1 MQNVYN
7 VNDSSRYY
15 LLKFSIP
22 DSKKVLLIDCGNRV
36 HLTDY
41 ERSPAPVPST
51 FIAKLR
57 KHLNGKR
64 LSGIKQVRADRIL
77 VLEFGD
83 GLFYL
88 VLEFFSAG
96 NIILLD
102 SDRKIMTLQRV
113 VAERERNDRYAVNE
127 TYKMFDETLFKKDV
141 FYQQKEY
148 NTDLIRGWLQ
158 DHKNK
163 VESASTGDSKNLK
176 NKVFSIHKLIFL
188 NNSHISSDLLQ
199 NCFFRSNISPST
211 ICFDILDDDAKL
223 SAVLKV
229 LQDAEKEYAT
239 ILSQAS
245 DYITGFII
253 MKKNPYFDNSSESNE
268 NMKYISDQ
276 FHPFKPIKAEKED
289 CQVIE
294 IKGYNKT
301 LDQFY
306 SEVESNKHALGVE
319 HQKQVAQKRL
329 EQARQDRDKQI
340 ESLLGQRDA
349 NVKKGSAIIEHA
361 SFVDSCKEYILDK
374 LRKRMDWSNIESF
387 VKLEKHR
394 GNIIAQLI
402 NLPLNLKDNKISLKL
417 TDFDDTKVVNG
428 GNDSGKESD
437 SDSEELES
445 DSDASLSSGSSESI
459 PDLRKDQANSSKNIQ
474 KKSDKNDKT
483 VSVWIDLSL
492 SPYANSGL
500 YFDNKKSAETKQ
512 LKVEEKTQLA
522 LRNAERKVSQDLKA
536 RLKDKSEGLKLFQ
549 PKLWFEKFFWF
560 VSSEGYLC
568 LAGRDSS
575 QNEMIYYRHFNDND
589 CFVSSDIDDSLC
601 VFVKNPV
608 KESTV
613 PPATLMQAGI
623 FAISASHAWEKKI
636 TTSAWVLSGSDVSK
650 RDFDGSIVS
659 SGLFNFKARK
669 NYLPPVQLVMGIG
682 LYWLSD
688 EDTTMRYREARIRW
702 EEEHGVKIITHNK
715 KQDLELLAND
725 FKNRPFLEEKKDT
738 PDPKLEP
745 KRKEEQ
751 SSFNEDKDAQ
761 AEKSLRKEEESHTA
775 VSMGEPQSIAESV
788 ENKLDSLKGKN
799 TKNEHREQKPSR
811 GKRSKQKKVAQKY
824 GNQDEEERRLKL
836 EALGVWKQIEGEN
849 KKNHSSNAE
858 TKQDNHQ
865 QHKHSLAQRRKMQE
879 EKEVRKYLAQNHEDE
894 DSSASNYLD
903 ALDSLVTRPRQQ
915 DNFVGV
921 VPVFA
926 PWPTLLKFKYKMKV
940 QPGNDKKSKTFSECL
955 RQFEKRKVDS
965 TKTDE
970 EEDWPPEHELLKQLN
985 VQDYVGIFTT
995 NKLKVALAGA
1005 DKKAT
1010 KLTSKKG
1017 KK

>member
-7 VNDSSRYY
+7 VNDSSRYF

-64 LSGIKQVRADRIL
+64 LSGIKQVGADRVL

-102 SDRKIMTLQRV
+102 SNRKIMTLQRV
-113 VAERERNDRYAVNE
+113 VAERERNDKYAVNE
-127 TYKMFDETLFKKDV
+127 TYKMFDETLFKEDS

-148 NTDLIRGWLQ
+148 NTELISGWLQ
-158 DHKNK
+158 DHKNNI
-163 VESASTGDSKNLK
+163 ENMATDNSKNRK
-176 NKVFSIHKLIFL
+176 SKVFSIHKLVFL

-199 NCFFRSNISPST
+199 NCFCRNNVNPST
-211 ICFDILDDDAKL
+211 ICFDFLDDEEKR

-229 LQDAEKEYAT
+229 LQDAEKEYT
-239 ILSQAS
+239 SIISQAS
-245 DYITGFII
+245 HYITGFIV
-253 MKKNPYFDNSSESNE
+253 MKKNPYFDDFSELNE
-268 NMKYISDQ
+268 STKYISDQ
-276 FHPFKPIKAEKED
+276 YHPFKPIKAETED
-289 CQVIE
+289 YQVIGVS
-294 IKGYNKT
+294 GYNKT
-301 LDQFY
+301 LDKFY

-340 ESLLGQRDA
+340 ESLVGQRDT
-349 NVKKGSAIIEHA
+349 NVKKGNAIIEHA
-361 SFVDSCKEYILDK
+361 SFVDSCKEYVLDM

-387 VKLEKHR
+387 IKLEKHR
-394 GNIIAQLI
+394 GNRIAKLI
-402 NLPLNLKDNKISLKL
+402 NLPLNLKENKISLTF
-417 TDFDDTKVVNG
+417 TDIDHNESEDDYH
-428 GNDSGKESD
+428 DSSEESV
-437 SDSEELES
+437 SDSEELKS
-445 DSDASLSSGSSESI
+445 DSDLSLSSASSE
-459 PDLRKDQANSSKNIQ
+459 DLMYLRRGQVNGSKKVQ
-474 KKSDKNDKT
+474 KKSDENDKSF
-483 VSVWIDLSL
+483 SVWIDLSL

-500 YFDNKKSAETKQ
+500 YFDNKKSAEVKQ

-522 LRNAERKVSQDLKA
+522 LRNAERKVNQDLKTK
-536 RLKDKSEGLKLFQ
+536 LKDKSEGLKHFQ

-568 LAGRDSS
+568 LAGRDNS
-575 QNEMIYYRHFNDND
+575 QNDMIYYRYFNDND
-589 CFVSSDIDDSLC
+589 CFISSDVDGSLC

-608 KESTV
+608 HDATV

-623 FAISASHAWEKKI
+623 FAISASHAWDKKI
-636 TTSAWVLSGSDVSK
+636 TTSAWVLNGSDVSK
-650 RDFDGSIVS
+650 RDFDGSIVP
-659 SGLFNFKARK
+659 SGLFNFKASK

-688 EDTTMRYREARIRW
+688 EDTTTRYRETRIRW
-702 EEEHGVKIITHNK
+702 EEDHGVKIITHNK

-725 FKNRPFLEEKKDT
+725 FKNHPFLDERKDIQ
-738 PDPKLEP
+738 DHKLET
-745 KRKEEQ
+745 RREEERSPNIGDRVSQ
-751 SSFNEDKDAQ
+751 PENSP
-761 AEKSLRKEEESHTA
+761 RPEEESDATLP
-775 VSMGEPQSIAESV
+775 VEVPQKIAESV
-788 ENKLDSLKGKN
+788 ESKLDSLKGRN
-799 TKNEHREQKPSR
+799 TKNERREQKPAR
-811 GKRSKQKKVAQKY
+811 GKRSKQKKIAQKY
-824 GNQDEEERRLKL
+824 GSQDEEERRLKL

-849 KKNHSSNAE
+849 KKNQTNLE
-858 TKQDNHQ
+858 PKQDKQ
-865 QHKHSLAQRRKMQE
+865 QQQKRSLAQKRKIQE

-894 DSSASNYLD
+894 ESSANNYLD
-903 ALDSLVTRPRQQ
+903 VLDSLVSRPRQL

-921 VPVFA
+921 IPVFA
-926 PWPTLLKFKYKMKV
+926 PWQALLKFKYKIKI
-940 QPGNDKKSKTFSECL
+940 QPGNDKKTKAFSECL
-955 RQFEKRKVDS
+955 RQFEKRKVDA
-965 TKTDE
+965 TKTDI
-970 EEDWPPEHELLKQLN
+970 EEDWPIEHELLKQLN
-985 VQDYVGIFTT
+985 VQDYVGIFTA
-995 NKLKVALAGA
+995 NKLKAALSGA
-1005 DKKAT
+1005 DKKST
-1010 KLTSKKG
+1010 KLTQKKG